1 MNFDSRFAAIEQK
14 QKELEKLIENLSVAY
29 NEAREF
35 TENFLKCCERH
46 GINLVSVATRT
57 KKIDKCATYPFGC
70 EDSVFAEGL
79 ENGWP
84 TIWAVAEEIGIG
96 CGCGNGN
103 QHQITRNAK
112 SKLIDGVYELKDGVW
127 MRLGENEV

>member
-70 EDSVFAEGL
+70 EDSVFAEGC

-84 TIWAVAEEIGIG
+84 TIWAVVEEIGIG
-96 CGCGNGN
+96 RGCGNSN
-103 QHQITRNAK
+103 QHQITWDAM
-112 SKLIDGVYELKDGVW
+112 SKLVDGVYELKDGVW